1 MNVTDLKHGQ
11 KARIVDISAEDIPL
25 KLMEMGCLPG
35 NEISLVQRIPFKDPM
50 YLNINDT
57 HLAIRRNTA
66 ELITV
71 ELMD

>member
-1 MNVTDLKHGQ
+1 MNVTDLKRGQ
-11 KARIVDISAEDIPL
+11 KARIVDISAEEIPL

-35 NEISLVQRIPFKDPM
+35 NEISLVQKTHSQAPM
-50 YLNINDT
+50 YLNISDT

-66 ELITV
+66 ELITI